1 MASSTAAAVLAAV
14 ASGTTSS
21 LPEAST
27 PAQGSLESAGQGI
40 SGGTCFFNYTL
51 RSRADLLGYNGDS
64 LSLKIILAFLVGLAL
79 YNAIE
84 LIVLILV
91 TFNKYKGLYFWSLII
106 AGAGVIP
113 YSIAFLI
120 KFFQLLDPN
129 KDVGYVAVVMLTI
142 GWYAMITGK

>member
-1 MASSTAAAVLAAV
+1 
-14 ASGTTSS
+14 
-21 LPEAST
+21 
-27 PAQGSLESAGQGI
+27 
-40 SGGTCFFNYTL
+40 
-51 RSRADLLGYNGDS
+51 
-64 LSLKIILAFLVGLAL
+64 LKIILAFLVGLAL

-120 KFFQLLDPN
+120 KFFQFLDPN
-129 KDVGYVAVVMLTI
+129 KDVGYVAIVMLTI
-142 GWYAMITGK
+142 GWYAMVTGKQYSLVEHLDRRRG